1 MGYFGM
7 SRFFLVI
14 SPNSGSFHYTEFLSF
29 KVNSVYHWII
39 LAYFTTTWSTIK
51 EYSERAKI
59 AALNC
64 WRTCSHKTGE
74 GQGPHTL
81 RPKMDISVQAVLSL
95 FIFLSLS
102 SSWEDDEAKL
112 FPLQPETQHELFL
125 YQARAAK
132 QDLMCAWSMHCSHPN
147 PHGVNSILPKVS
159 PVTDSGEVQDLGCH
173 LSKSCQHLLLW
184 AHTLNLVV
192 FSVFIRWVVKGHPGS
207 HRLCPLCLPE
217 PQHHFSA
224 DPEAQ
229 QLIWVWQHPHWGPR
243 GALESWSPSWR
254 SPWHRAGEGQGCAKS
269 PSLVHPHSCPQK

>member
-125 YQARAAK
+125 YQAEQPSRIW
-132 QDLMCAWSMHCSHPN
+132 CV
-147 PHGVNSILPKVS
+147 HGVC
-159 PVTDSGEVQDLGCH
+159 T
-173 LSKSCQHLLLW
+173 
-184 AHTLNLVV
+184 AHTQTPMVSTASSQKCHQSQTAEKFRTLGVIYPRAV
-192 FSVFIRWVVKGHPGS
+192 SIFSSEHT
-207 HRLCPLCLPE
+207 L
-217 PQHHFSA
+217 
-224 DPEAQ
+224 
-229 QLIWVWQHPHWGPR
+229 LI
-243 GALESWSPSWR
+243 
-254 SPWHRAGEGQGCAKS
+254 
-269 PSLVHPHSCPQK
+269 